1 MNRNFQATSKRARA
15 TFAIAAVLVS
25 VLIGS
30 GIDGLVDHYQG
41 TTQMASNTPVVVA
54 QR

>member
-30 GIDGLVDHYQG
+30 GIDGLAGHYQG
-41 TTQMASNTPVVVA
+41 TAQMASNTPVVVA